1 MDVLTCTLMADGA
14 SDRVLIPKLQWLLDR
29 HCPSACALNFAERRS
44 SRSNSLGDR
53 ITAALAD
60 YPCNL
65 LFVHRDAEAEADAP
79 ASRQQE
85 IEAAW
90 ACRRA
95 ARMKSSDPP
104 SFTALSALPSF
115 AGLEMQVQQR
125 FHR

>member
-1 MDVLTCTLMADGA
+1 MDVLICTLMADGA

-29 HCPSACALNFAERRS
+29 HCPSACALNFAERLS

-53 ITAALAD
+53 ITADLAD
-60 YPCNL
+60 YPCDL
-65 LFVHRDAEAEADAP
+65 LFVHHDAEADAP

>member
-14 SDRVLIPKLQWLLDR
+14 SDRVLIPILQWLPDR

-65 LFVHRDAEAEADAP
+65 LFVHRDAEADAP

-115 AGLEMQVQQR
+115 AGLETQVQQR